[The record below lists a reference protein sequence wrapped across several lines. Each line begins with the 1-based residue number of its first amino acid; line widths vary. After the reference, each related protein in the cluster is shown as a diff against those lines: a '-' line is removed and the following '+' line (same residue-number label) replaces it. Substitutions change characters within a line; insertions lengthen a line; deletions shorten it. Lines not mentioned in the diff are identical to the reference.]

1 MLDEEVRVISVG
13 HFHLEV
19 VVTAVGAVRT
29 AKERPLGLGLHA
41 PTMGVTPAV
50 SKALGGEAASRLDRR
65 ACGRQTIWGAC
76 PSTHPLGERITY
88 LCGARSTTSIGDH
101 PVHPMMIPFPIA
113 SFVATLVCDLAFWR
127 TGNSDWFTG
136 SEWLLGAGIVM
147 ALLAAIA
154 GLIDVLGELRIHALG
169 AVWWHAGGNLLLV
182 LIQIWNWYLRHSEG
196 AGAVLPTGLTCRW
209 WRYS

>member
-1 MLDEEVRVISVG
+1 ML
-13 HFHLEV
+13 
-19 VVTAVGAVRT
+19 
-29 AKERPLGLGLHA
+29 
-41 PTMGVTPAV
+41 
-50 SKALGGEAASRLDRR
+50 
-65 ACGRQTIWGAC
+65 
-76 PSTHPLGERITY
+76 
-88 LCGARSTTSIGDH
+88 
-101 PVHPMMIPFPIA
+101 IPFPIA
-113 SFVATLVCDLAFWR
+113 SFVATLICDLAFWR

-154 GLIDVLGELRIHALG
+154 GLIDVLGEPRIRALG